1 MNYASSATCLG
12 KSKTLDLVVYEIKHT
27 SRHDARVGLS
37 KDAFRML
44 AGEKQSRALVIFVPE
59 DDANNYR
66 FSLIEIQLSIGEMIV
81 TLLVLIPTLAA
92 ILTTLA
98 RALLATHP
106 INT

>member
-1 MNYASSATCLG
+1 MNYASVATCLG
-12 KSKTLDLVVYEIKHT
+12 KSKMLDLVVYEIKHS

-59 DDANNYR
+59 NDVSNYR

-81 TLLVLIPTLAA
+81 TLLELIPTLVA
-92 ILTTLA
+92 ILITLA
-98 RALLATHP
+98 RGSLAIRL
-106 INT
+106 INI